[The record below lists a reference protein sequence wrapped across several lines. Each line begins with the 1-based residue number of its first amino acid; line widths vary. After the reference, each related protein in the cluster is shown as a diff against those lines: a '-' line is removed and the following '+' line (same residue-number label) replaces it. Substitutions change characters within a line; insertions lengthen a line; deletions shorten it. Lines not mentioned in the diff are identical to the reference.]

1 MRIVY
6 VLESKTVDK
15 KGREK
20 NANHLGIFKDLKDVE
35 KVKEEELKKNKNLSF
50 HIHVSESWL

>member
-1 MRIVY
+1 MRTVY
-6 VLESKTVDK
+6 VLESKLIDK

-20 NANHLGIFKDLKDVE
+20 KANHLGIFKDLRDVE
-35 KVKEEELKKNKNLSF
+35 KVKEEELKKNQNLSF